1 MLQAARNLIQYHE
14 LIRVMAWRGI
24 LVRYK
29 QAYLGILWAVLKPVM
44 LLLIFILVRSFVGI
58 DSGDVP
64 YPLLTFAALLP
75 WILFQES
82 AAEGVN
88 SVVGNANLI
97 RKIYFPREIFPI
109 TSVVTKLIEFGIT
122 LFILAGLMVAYQFA
136 PTVHILWLPVIVLY
150 TLLAALT
157 ISLAGSALNVYYRDV
172 VSVLPVA
179 LSLMMYLSPVMYP
192 LQLVHKKLVVEQAAG
207 EWSNLSVHRV
217 HDEPHHRHHRQL
229 PAHGAEGAAAGLQRA
244 VAGHGADCGA
254 AADELPVLQ
263 ARRGLLRRRDL
274 AGCRAD
280 RPPPTHQRPRCE
292 SLTDAHHRGR
302 PRHQGV
308 PARRAGG
315 VKATLLNQ
323 WRRLRGLPAN
333 TARCSRRWTTSA
345 SRRAGRSAGHH
356 RPQRRRQE
364 HAC

>member
-1 MLQAARNLIQYHE
+1 MLQTARNLIQYHE

-44 LLLIFILVRSFVGI
+44 LLLIFIVVRSFVGI

-82 AAEGVN
+82 ASEGVN

-122 LFILAGLMVAYQFA
+122 LFILAGLMVVYQFA
-136 PTVHILWLPVIVLY
+136 PTLHILWLPVIVLY

-172 VSVLPVA
+172 VSALPVA

-192 LQLVHKKLVVEQAAG
+192 LHLVHKKLIVEQAAG
-207 EWSNLSVHRV
+207 VWSELLYTVYTMNPITGVIDSF
-217 HDEPHHRHHRQL
+217 
-229 PAHGAEGAAAGLQRA
+229 QRT
-244 VAGHGADCGA
+244 
-254 AADELPVLQ
+254 VL
-263 ARRGLLRRRDL
+263 
-274 AGCRAD
+274 
-280 RPPPTHQRPRCE
+280 
-292 SLTDAHHRGR
+292 
-302 PRHQGV
+302 
-308 PARRAGG
+308 
-315 VKATLLNQ
+315 K
-323 WRRLRGLPAN
+323 GLPPDLGVMLPGMAL
-333 TARCSRRWTTSA
+333 TAILLPLSYLYFK
-345 SRRAGRSAGHH
+345 RAEAYF
-356 RPQRRRQE
+356 
-364 HAC
+364 ADVI